1 MPHKVSQIASSLGF
15 EISYDNYVNLLKRK
29 DVLADITRTL
39 KPFIERASREA
50 QLLLMMHLGVDEL
63 WLLTNQ
69 NSQVRDTDI
78 LYEWVERRAKN
89 EPLEYITN
97 RVSFYSQ
104 EFYIAPGALIP
115 RPETELLI
123 DEVLKNAPYRDA
135 EITFAEVGVGSGIIS
150 ILLAQHFKNAKFIAV
165 DISPDAL
172 KIAKINIEKFKMQ
185 DRIELR
191 LGSLLEPV
199 SEHIDYLVSNPPYI
213 ANEVV
218 LESNLSYEPQNA
230 LFGGNIGD
238 EIIQNLLV
246 QVLKRNIN
254 FFTCEMGYDQKDKIQ
269 TYLKNTDFDCL
280 EFYKD
285 FSDFDRGFTLK
296 G

>member
-1 MPHKVSQIASSLGF
+1 MRSQHIVK
-15 EISYDNYVNLLKRK
+15 N
-29 DVLADITRTL
+29 VLADITSAL
-39 KPFIERASREA
+39 NPFIERASREA
-50 QLLLMMHLGVDEL
+50 QLLVMMHLQVDEL
-63 WLLTNQ
+63 WLITNQ
-69 NSQVRDTDI
+69 SSEVANVDS

-123 DEVLKNAPYRDA
+123 DEVLKNTPDLDA
-135 EITFAEVGVGSGIIS
+135 NMTFVEVGVGSGIIS
-150 ILLAQHFKNAKFIAV
+150 IVLAQHFKNAKFIAV

-172 KIAKINIEKFKMQ
+172 KVAQVNIEKFSMQ

-191 LGSLLEPV
+191 LGSLLEPI
-199 SEHIDYLVSNPPYI
+199 SESIDYLISNPPYI
-213 ANEVV
+213 ADEVV

-230 LFGGNIGD
+230 LFGGSVGD
-238 EIIQNLLV
+238 EIIQNLLDEA
-246 QVLKRNIN
+246 LKRNIN

-269 TYLKNTDFDCL
+269 IYLKDTDFDSL
-280 EFYKD
+280 NFYKD
-285 FSDFDRGFTLK
+285 FSNFDRGFTLK
-296 G
+296 I